1 MWVLGDA
8 DHILLVHIEG
18 PLQLVSGGGEAVE
31 DKVLTHAVD
40 PLTPWRESATDEVAP
55 CSLSRGERSHN
66 LTLGKFEHKIFFL
79 SHLYSVH
86 PPQCL

>member
-18 PLQLVSGGGEAVE
+18 SLQLASGGGETVKDE
-31 DKVLTHAVD
+31 VLPNAVD
-40 PLTPWRESATDEVAP
+40 PFSSWGECAADEITS

-66 LTLGKFEHKIFFL
+66 LTLGKNHSQMSLNNKI
-79 SHLYSVH
+79 VG
-86 PPQCL
+86 